1 SLHDFRPHPMH
12 KMRAPPNYTF
22 GSLFG
27 NNYAIVPAD
36 LATIY
41 NLNPLFSSGTSGQG
55 QTIVVIEDTNVYST
69 ADWTTF
75 RSTFGLTS
83 YSSGSLIQVHPTPSS
98 GTNNC
103 SNPGVLAPN
112 DAEAI
117 LDAEYASAA
126 APSASIELASCADTS
141 TTFGGLIAVQNLINA
156 SSTPP
161 AIMSISYGE
170 CETMN
175 GATANAAY
183 NSSY

>member
-1 SLHDFRPHPMH
+1 
-12 KMRAPPNYTF
+12 
-22 GSLFG
+22 
-27 NNYAIVPAD
+27 
-36 LATIY
+36 
-41 NLNPLFSSGTSGQG
+41 TSGQG
-55 QTIVVIEDTNVYST
+55 QTIAVIKDTNVFST
-69 ADWTTF
+69 ADWATF
-75 RSTFGLTS
+75 RSKFGLSS
-83 YSSGSLIQVHPTPSS
+83 YWSGSFTQVHPAPTS

-103 SNPGVLAPN
+103 INPGVLAPN

-126 APSASIELASCADTS
+126 APSAAIKLASCADTS

-161 AIMSISYGE
+161 PIMSISYGE